1 MKNIS
6 TASAHWEDTL
16 ENGFGTISAEILKF
30 LQKLPIIS
38 KHVQKVKLILPHQ
51 KNFWELLMQP
61 VLVWHSQW
69 F

>member
-1 MKNIS
+1 MVLAQFLLKV
-6 TASAHWEDTL
+6 
-16 ENGFGTISAEILKF
+16 LKF
-30 LQKLPIIS
+30 LTETPYNFKARSESQA
-38 KHVQKVKLILPHQ
+38 ILPHQ